1 MQSSSPAARIGDVD
15 SLASHWHAISAHLSR
30 LENRSDLNRA
40 RHPLDPVVIEIP
52 RTALLTARLFS
63 IKVPFDAP
71 ILRMPL
77 FRLSWVSFSN
87 TTLLSEAFTW
97 MPKSFAKLSLWRT
110 MLFEEAPGACP
121 GVRTLISGGSVTVG
135 ETLSDRQATT
145 TSASTGRQ
153 NEQWMS
159 NALRALC
166 CGGVTTIALPRKPV
180 KL

>member
-1 MQSSSPAARIGDVD
+1 VSLLWATITQMNCNRPCRVD
-15 SLASHWHAISAHLSR
+15 PLRRESGTLIRSR
-30 LENRSDLNRA
+30 LTGTRF
-40 RHPLDPVVIEIP
+40 
-52 RTALLTARLFS
+52 LLTYQ
-63 IKVPFDAP
+63 
-71 ILRMPL
+71 LRMPV